1 VGQTTSK
8 IRSGASAAR
17 SKRRSAST
25 AAHTEAQNAL
35 YVAPWAV
42 LVLIGIL
49 GTILHVMWSGSSW
62 EILADIGMAIATV
75 CVAYAGYLN
84 TRARTSLALG
94 HTMATILL
102 TGGWLILC
110 SATGLL
116 HLEHVSWAWWR
127 MPMPSHPTL
136 DLYVLGGISLCVAW
150 NMRQGVH
157 AKEAKD
163 RALIGEVMDEWGEAG
178 HPGVRGKLKYKNEY
192 FDEGTLV
199 IPRGDTLSSL
209 QSSVKAIES
218 AHDWPAGSLTLLPK
232 GRSVSSRLVTARRM
246 KRDPLADAVHWTG
259 VETKPK
265 LTLLNS
271 IKEGMRA
278 DGVVSELY
286 VATTTGTKH
295 WLVQGMSGSGKTS
308 GQAPILL
315 ECANRGAV
323 QIVLD
328 TVSAI
333 QMFGPL
339 APALQWLI
347 PDNGLANAVLKRLAD
362 VVLTARMEQLARE
375 RKLVWDPSSSLKLL
389 RVHIEEAWD
398 LLDADELMAIAVTA
412 RKAGVQLVISLQ
424 RASHD
429 QLNTTVREQLGTRL
443 CYGLGGQFGTM
454 ILDDEVLD
462 AGANP
467 VQWKDEQPGM
477 HYLTRGGLS
486 ISEKATPTRSFFDG
500 GKVKFADVAQQVAP
514 RIVEMDEVTA
524 NAFGQLW
531 VQRIAP
537 VDLVAA
543 AHAPLAAR
551 AGLLV
556 PASVANVPS
565 PVSTN
570 GSSPAAAHPARQMA
584 SVGAAGGAA
593 LRVVSAMLDDE
604 EDVDPDDVVGASDE
618 PDDDVEEELTVC
630 ISQDGRVVT
639 FSGDGLPDEH
649 LIYDPLPDGDN
660 DLDFEDPDLPI
671 SDRPADRPSLKFGK
685 QTQIPREVLTS
696 AMQAKFDEIIASHQP
711 LVTGPDFVDIV
722 TEGGY
727 GRTLVYKYFDA
738 WVAEGRLHK
747 LGDGS
752 GWLVVRTP

>member
-1 VGQTTSK
+1 
-8 IRSGASAAR
+8 
-17 SKRRSAST
+17 
-25 AAHTEAQNAL
+25 
-35 YVAPWAV
+35 
-42 LVLIGIL
+42 
-49 GTILHVMWSGSSW
+49 
-62 EILADIGMAIATV
+62 
-75 CVAYAGYLN
+75 
-84 TRARTSLALG
+84 
-94 HTMATILL
+94 MATIVL

-110 SATGLL
+110 SATGLV
-116 HLEHVSWAWWR
+116 HLEAVSWAWWR
-127 MPMPSHPTL
+127 MPMPSRPTL

-157 AKEAKD
+157 AKEARD
-163 RALIGEVMDEWGEAG
+163 RAALGDVMDEWGEAG
-178 HPGVRGKLKYKNEY
+178 HPGVRGKLKNKNEY
-192 FDEGTLV
+192 FDEGTLI
-199 IPRGDTLSSL
+199 IPRGDTLQSL
-209 QSSVKAIES
+209 QSSIKAIES
-218 AHDWPAGSLTLLPK
+218 AHDWPPGSLTLLPK
-232 GRSVSSRLVTARRM
+232 GRGVSSRLVTARRM

-265 LTLLNS
+265 LNLFS
-271 IKEGMRA
+271 PIKEGMRA

-286 VATTTGTKH
+286 VATSTGTKH

-333 QMFGPL
+333 QMFGSL

-375 RKLVWDPSSSLKLL
+375 RKMVWDPSSSLKLL
-389 RVHIEEAWD
+389 RIHIEEAWD

-412 RKAGVQLVISLQ
+412 RKAGVQLLISLQ

-500 GKVKFADVAQQVAP
+500 GRVKFADVAEQVAP
-514 RIVEMDEVTA
+514 RISEMDEITA

-537 VDLVAA
+537 VDLVAQA
-543 AHAPLAAR
+543 QGVPAPR
-551 AGLLV
+551 SSSGLLV
-556 PASVANVPS
+556 PASAVAAPT
-565 PVSTN
+565 PT
-570 GSSPAAAHPARQMA
+570 HPARQMA
-584 SVGAAGGAA
+584 TVGVAGGAA
-593 LRVVSAMLDDE
+593 LRVVSAMLDDDDPD
-604 EDVDPDDVVGASDE
+604 DVDPDGVDGVDLTGINDE
-618 PDDDVEEELTVC
+618 IDELGEEELTVC

-649 LIYDPLPDGDN
+649 IVYTDILPAEDEDAEF
-660 DLDFEDPDLPI
+660 DDPDLPI
-671 SDRPADRPSLKFGK
+671 SDRPDGRPPLKLGDGTK
-685 QTQIPREVLTS
+685 IPREHLTL
-696 AMQAKFDEIIASHQP
+696 AMEQKLAEILASSQSIING
-711 LVTGPDFVDIV
+711 TDFIDVI
-722 TEGGY
+722 TASGWA
-727 GRTLVYKYFDA
+727 RSNMYKYFEQWTQEA
-738 WVAEGRLHK
+738 KLHK
-747 LGDGS
+747 LGDNS
-752 GWLVVRTP
+752 GWLIVRS